1 MNRLKQIIKV
11 IVFVLFIL
19 PALFILNITNDIPLE
34 ELKEEFKKKNSRFVQ
49 VDGTFVH
56 YVDQGDG
63 TPLTLLYGQAPHFIP
78 WIYGLRD

>member
-11 IVFVLFIL
+11 IIFVLFIL
-19 PALFILNITNDIPLE
+19 PALFILNITNDIPL
-34 ELKEEFKKKNSRFVQ
+34 EEFKKKNSRFVQ

-78 WIYGLRD
+78 GIYGLRD

>member
-11 IVFVLFIL
+11 IMFVLFIL

-49 VDGTFVH
+49 VDGTFVN

-63 TPLTLLYGQAPHFIP
+63 TPLTLLHGQGPHFIP
-78 WIYGLRD
+78 GIFGLRD